1 MNAKQKLIKETGSHF
16 TPVSLA
22 DFIARKLLSEYKI
35 KSNEKSIRVLD
46 PACGDGELLIAIHK
60 VAQEMNYT
68 LELIGVDS
76 NEEALEL
83 AKIRLEEFGCVNY
96 KLLNNDF
103 IEIVDDY
110 TNLDLFNNQDEI
122 ISPVDII
129 IANPPY
135 VRTQVLGADKA
146 QDLGKK
152 FGLKGRVDLYQ
163 VFIVAMTELLKV
175 NGTIGVIT
183 SNRYLNTK
191 GGKSIREFLISN
203 YHINKIIDL
212 GDTKFFKA
220 AVLPAIFFGT
230 KTLPSNS
237 LNNIQN
243 PAFLKVYEDTSSE
256 EVSAELE
263 NKIDLLQVDESGIY
277 SVGDLKYSVST
288 GKIIDPNNYS
298 EPWVM
303 ANKEEYDWITKINNL
318 SKGRIEDYATVKVGV
333 KTTADKVFIQ
343 SNWDSLDEDL
353 IPEDDLLYPLV
364 SSENAKKWRVDV
376 TNIDKEILYPHTV
389 KDGKRVTVDLN
400 DYPKSKNYLESH
412 RSKLEGRKYVI
423 KAKRKWFE
431 IWVPHDPNSWKE
443 PKIIFPD
450 ISEDTRFFYD
460 EEGVIVDGNC
470 YWIIPKKNVNS
481 DILFLILGIAN
492 SKLMSKYHDIAFQ
505 NKLYSGRR
513 RYLTQYVKNYPLPDP
528 SSIYSKNI
536 VRFVKKILFDNLDK
550 NEVTII
556 EKEIEDEINKYYDLS
571 LYNNEKL

>member
-1 MNAKQKLIKETGSHF
+1 
-16 TPVSLA
+16 
-22 DFIARKLLSEYKI
+22 
-35 KSNEKSIRVLD
+35 
-46 PACGDGELLIAIHK
+46 
-60 VAQEMNYT
+60 
-68 LELIGVDS
+68 
-76 NEEALEL
+76 
-83 AKIRLEEFGCVNY
+83 
-96 KLLNNDF
+96 
-103 IEIVDDY
+103 
-110 TNLDLFNNQDEI
+110 DLFNNQDEI

-256 EVSAELE
+256 EVSSELE
-263 NKIDLLQVDESGIY
+263 NKIDLLQVAESGIY

-318 SKGRIEDYATVKVGV
+318 SK
-333 KTTADKVFIQ
+333 
-343 SNWDSLDEDL
+343 
-353 IPEDDLLYPLV
+353 
-364 SSENAKKWRVDV
+364 
-376 TNIDKEILYPHTV
+376 
-389 KDGKRVTVDLN
+389 
-400 DYPKSKNYLESH
+400 
-412 RSKLEGRKYVI
+412 
-423 KAKRKWFE
+423 
-431 IWVPHDPNSWKE
+431 
-443 PKIIFPD
+443 
-450 ISEDTRFFYD
+450 
-460 EEGVIVDGNC
+460 
-470 YWIIPKKNVNS
+470 
-481 DILFLILGIAN
+481 
-492 SKLMSKYHDIAFQ
+492 
-505 NKLYSGRR
+505 
-513 RYLTQYVKNYPLPDP
+513 
-528 SSIYSKNI
+528 
-536 VRFVKKILFDNLDK
+536 
-550 NEVTII
+550 
-556 EKEIEDEINKYYDLS
+556 
-571 LYNNEKL
+571 